1 MTRKEFIESLDES
14 LSYDAKQK
22 LLAQWDIDN
31 PQTEQVVEEVKIDVV
46 ADPVDATVA
55 TKPENAS
62 EIKDTELESENG
74 SLESQEI
81 YQPYYILSNDKT
93 VSNTFDIINQR
104 TKRYVDQKNITKE
117 YLDRISGKIAPNSLL
132 IEEGKKQKEFL
143 LDKTLDYNED
153 YYNQNQSSEKIKP
166 IIDTRFKTKVDPL
179 GLNKD
184 SKEENKVDLFNEIL
198 K

>member
-132 IEEGKKQKEFL
+132 IEEGKKHPPN
-143 LDKTLDYNED
+143 TLY
-153 YYNQNQSSEKIKP
+153 
-166 IIDTRFKTKVDPL
+166 F
-179 GLNKD
+179 
-184 SKEENKVDLFNEIL
+184 
-198 K
+198 

>member
-31 PQTEQVVEEVKIDVV
+31 PQTEQVVEEVKTDVV

-62 EIKDTELESENG
+62 EIKDTELESEDG
-74 SLESQEI
+74 SLESQKI
-81 YQPYYILSNDKT
+81 YQPYYVLSNDKT

-104 TKRYVDQKNITKE
+104 TQRYADQKNVTKE
-117 YLDRISGKIAPNSLL
+117 YLDRVSGKIAPNSLL
-132 IEEGKKQKEFL
+132 IEEGK
-143 LDKTLDYNED
+143 
-153 YYNQNQSSEKIKP
+153 
-166 IIDTRFKTKVDPL
+166 
-179 GLNKD
+179 NKRI
-184 SKEENKVDLFNEIL
+184 FIR
-198 K
+198 